1 MAGALY
7 KTYFIDSGFA
17 LQSGGRTRGDR
28 YTLMFIKNQRII
40 TGGPGSGKSKLLR
53 SLSAQGF
60 LTSAEAERAIIWDR
74 TATGGMLYRG

>member
-1 MAGALY
+1 
-7 KTYFIDSGFA
+7 
-17 LQSGGRTRGDR
+17 
-28 YTLMFIKNQRII
+28 MFIKNQRIII

-74 TATGGMLYRG
+74 TATGGNALSWVDCETCAENMLNWELCSWHAAEGSISP